1 VAPSV
6 RHRRPTTMAITTE
19 EETEEVAADAVEA
32 ASEETVAEEGGTRV
46 DEAVVV
52 DIAVVD
58 RTGLVAV
65 AVGTNGVP
73 CRLLPS
79 SVAKSLSPRKL
90 FTRKKASS
98 DSLPTLAILSLIS
111 LAVFAGSIVVPY
123 SSNTLCQCMDLV
135 AIVRGSYCSQS
146 NTNCDS
152 VDANVS
158 RYRAHAPPV
167 LLHHEKNLRK
177 SSKKANKPKRPGLC
191 CPRCQLRLSTFQILL

>member
-1 VAPSV
+1 
-6 RHRRPTTMAITTE
+6 MASP
-19 EETEEVAADAVEA
+19 AVCC
-32 ASEETVAEEGGTRV
+32 R
-46 DEAVVV
+46 
-52 DIAVVD
+52 
-58 RTGLVAV
+58 
-65 AVGTNGVP
+65 
-73 CRLLPS
+73 RLLQ
-79 SVAKSLSPRKL
+79 SLYHRANSKL

-98 DSLPTLAILSLIS
+98 DSVPTLAILSLIS

-123 SSNTLCQCMDLV
+123 SSNTLCQCIGLV
-135 AIVRGSYCSQS
+135 AIVRGSYGLQS

-191 CPRCQLRLSTFQILL
+191 LSSLPASLVYIPNTTMMLTSRFLQSRTVRAGVAMFSTAKNGTVKWFDST